1 MESLYKARNLEIS
14 YDPIHEYVYCNWI
27 GFQNKEIIMKS
38 GQVILELFQKNG
50 FTKSLNDNESV
61 TGPWQEAAEWT
72 STVWFPEM
80 IQAGL
85 KHFAWV
91 LSPNIFAELSAR
103 KAMPQSDVVKLFTSY
118 DEAREWLIR
127 QK

>member
-50 FTKSLNDNESV
+50 YTKSLNDNESV

-85 KHFAWV
+85 KYFAWV